1 MPVSICPTGNL
12 FSDSKMA
19 NYSLKKKKKKKS
31 LTVQKAESNFSYQ

>member
-19 NYSLKKKKKKKS
+19 NYSLKKKKKKS